1 MELVVK
7 LLEVLAPVVITAS
20 LGFAWARGGGR
31 FDHAM
36 VTSLVTS
43 IGAPALVFHT
53 LATVELDS
61 AVLRDMGL
69 AALLAVCSFAL
80 VAVVGLRLAGLSVRD
95 FLGAM
100 IFPNIGNMGLP
111 VCLFAFG
118 QQGLALAI
126 VVFAVV
132 SSGFFTVGIWLLSR
146 QSGWHRIVLSPLLW
160 AVALGLTLNLAGLSL
175 PQWLENTTGLL
186 GQFTI
191 PLMLFT
197 LGVSLSGMH
206 LVDLRLA
213 LPLGLARVWGG
224 AAIGLIVAA
233 VLGLE
238 GAARGV
244 LVLQCAMPVAVFA
257 YLMAQRYDRSPRQIA
272 ALVLV
277 STLTALVSLPFL
289 VSYLWA
295 SSPA

>member
-7 LLEVLAPVVITAS
+7 LLEVLAPVVVTAG
-20 LGFAWARGGGR
+20 LGFAWARRGGR

-53 LATVELDS
+53 LATVELEA
-61 AVLRDMGL
+61 AVLRSMGL
-69 AALLAVCSFAL
+69 ATLLALCCFAL
-80 VAVVGLRLAGLSVRD
+80 VAMLGLRLAGLSVRD
-95 FLGAM
+95 YLGAM

-118 QQGLALAI
+118 EQGLALAI

-132 SSGFFTVGIWLLSR
+132 SCGFFTIGIWLVSR
-146 QSGWHRIVLSPLLW
+146 HSSWQRLLLSPLLW
-160 AVALGLTLNLAGLSL
+160 AVALGLTLNLAGLEL
-175 PQWLENTTGLL
+175 PQWLDNTTGLL

-197 LGVSLSGMH
+197 LGVSLSSMQ
-206 LVDLRLA
+206 LVDLTLA
-213 LPLGLARVWGG
+213 LPLGVARVWGG
-224 AAIGLIVAA
+224 AGIGLIVAT

-257 YLMAQRYDRSPRQIA
+257 YLMAQRYDRSPRHIA

-277 STLTALVSLPFL
+277 STLTALLSLPIL

-295 SSPA
+295 SSPT